1 MIYFDNAA
9 TYFPKSKSV
18 ADAAA
23 EAILKYGNAGRSGHA
38 YSLSSSLSVYD
49 CRKKLAELFGTV
61 PEKVIFTSGATE
73 ALNIAIKGIVKK
85 GSVTLYSNFEH
96 NSVVRPLYS
105 LARKGVTTPVMFDAD
120 LQSNEKTVE
129 NFKTAAVSPGYAVIT
144 HASNVCGRI
153 LPIKEL
159 KNARKNTVFIA
170 DCSQTAG
177 HIPIDIKTLSA
188 DVICIP
194 AHKGLKGPMGVG
206 ALIINPNSDIL
217 IDPLIEGG
225 TGQLSKSRFM
235 PDSYPERLEAGTLN
249 ISGIA
254 AFSKAL
260 DEFVY
265 PENEMKIFKYLVK
278 EMRKIK
284 GVTLHGA
291 PENDFSSFV
300 PVVLFNVSGK
310 NPEKVSDML
319 LESDIAVR
327 SGFHCAPLAHKSL
340 GTYEL
345 GGVRISLSENNTLS
359 EADLF
364 LKALSEIA
372 KRS

>member
-18 ADAAA
+18 AASAA
-23 EAILKYGNAGRSGHA
+23 EAIIKYGNSGRSGHA
-38 YSLSSSLSVYD
+38 YSLSSSLAVYE
-49 CRKKLAELFGTV
+49 CRKKLAFLFGSV
-61 PEKVIFTSGATE
+61 PEKVVFTSGATE

-85 GSVTLYSNFEH
+85 GSAAVYSNFEH

-105 LARKGVTTPVMFDAD
+105 LARKGITTPVIFKAD
-120 LQSNEKTVE
+120 LQSDEKTVE
-129 NFKTAAVSPGYAVIT
+129 NFKNAAVSPEYAVIT
-144 HASNVCGRI
+144 HASNVCGKI

-177 HIPIDIKTLSA
+177 HIPIDIKYLGA
-188 DVICIP
+188 DVICVP

-206 ALIINPNSDIL
+206 ALIINPSSDIL

-235 PDSYPERLEAGTLN
+235 PDSYPERLEAGTMN

-260 DEFVY
+260 DEFVF
-265 PENEMKIFKYLVK
+265 PENETGIFKYLVDG
-278 EMRKIK
+278 MRKIK

-291 PENDFSSFV
+291 PETDFSSFV
-300 PVVLFNVSGK
+300 PVILFNVSGM
-310 NPEKVSDML
+310 NCDKVEEYL
-319 LESDIAVR
+319 LSRDIAVR
-327 SGFHCAPLAHKSL
+327 SGFHCAPLAHESL

-345 GGVRISLSENNTLS
+345 GGVRVSLSENNTLA

-364 LKALSEIA
+364 LKAVAEIA